1 MTSPE
6 PSQSP
11 THDNGVG
18 LGEAGV
24 ADGSGVCVGVSD
36 GEKGGVTE
44 AVAEGVGVDVAGGVT
59 VAVGVAV
66 DGLCGVQPGGTVGE
80 VVPAGRVGEGV
91 QAGSGSPLLEFRSG
105 IVKNRVWEMHCESV
119 AVMNK

>member
-1 MTSPE
+1 M
-6 PSQSP
+6 
-11 THDNGVG
+11 
-18 LGEAGV
+18 
-24 ADGSGVCVGVSD
+24 CVGVSD

-44 AVAEGVGVDVAGGVT
+44 AVAEGVAVDVAGGVT
-59 VAVGVAV
+59 VGVGVAV

-91 QAGSGSPLLEFRSG
+91 QAGSGSPLLEFCSG